1 MNWERE
7 TFNIHAM
14 TIISPDILTLAA
26 NDFDKWEK
34 FKNREKEEIY
44 EIQTVNEETYRWGDG
59 TLFGFMISDF

>member
-1 MNWERE
+1 
-7 TFNIHAM
+7 M